1 MTRLELAAQER
12 IVTHIA
18 TSIKAQTEQ
27 VNAAIKLLDSGA
39 TVPFIARY
47 RKEITGGLDDA
58 QLRELEEALE
68 YGRGLEERKA
78 SILESIESQGK
89 LTDELRETIL
99 QADTKQRLEDLY
111 LPFKPKRRTRAQIA
125 KEAGLEALSAALFKD
140 HNLVPEEKA
149 KEFLN
154 PEKGFDTVKSVL
166 EGARDILAE
175 EFSENA
181 DMLEALREF
190 LWNNARM
197 VSAVIEEKKKAME
210 AATFKDYFEFA
221 EAIKEVPSHR
231 ALAMFR
237 GRDAGFLKLSV
248 RLTDEEEALP
258 VHPCEEMIAKFLHL
272 ENTGLAADAWLQTV
286 VRWTWRVK
294 CSWQLESSLFS
305 RLREAAQDSAI
316 EIFGTNLKDLLLS
329 PPAGHKGV
337 IGLDPGIRTGVK
349 VAVISETG
357 AVIETGTIYPHEPRN
372 EWEQSIETLAVLARK
387 HGSTLIAIGNGTASR
402 ETDKLAA
409 ELIANHP
416 ELNLTKV
423 VVSEAGASVYS
434 ASKSAAAELP
444 DLDVSL
450 RGAVS
455 IARRLQD
462 PLAELVKI
470 EPKAIGVGQYQHD
483 VNQTKL
489 SSKLDNIVEDCVNA
503 VGVDLNTAS
512 AALLC
517 RVSGLNS
524 LQAKRIVDY
533 REKNGAFSDRR
544 ALLDVP
550 RFGDKAFEQSAG
562 FLRISGG
569 TNPLDASCVHP
580 ESYPVV
586 EKILEKTGLSITD
599 LIGNH
604 DVLSKLNAADF
615 TDDRFGVPTVKDIFN
630 ELEKPGR
637 DPRPEFKAAR
647 FDDSVHALKDLVSG
661 MTLEGVVTNVTAFGA
676 FVDIGVHQDGLLHI
690 SEMSSRFVKDPR
702 DIVHVGQI
710 VKVRVLSV
718 DLERKRAALSMKFAS
733 EEKRTART
741 ERREKPHFVSE
752 QKREHPKEN
761 RPFKKEKLHNA
772 GKPRRAEPYQKKDA
786 SRADSAMAVAFANA
800 FHKS

>member
-12 IVTHIA
+12 IVNHIA
-18 TSIKAQTEQ
+18 TTIKAQTEQ

-125 KEAGLEALSAALFKD
+125 KEAGLEALSEALFKD
-140 HNLVPEEKA
+140 HDLVPEEKA

-154 PEKGFDTVKSVL
+154 PEKGFDTVKNVL

-181 DMLEALREF
+181 DMLEVLREF
-190 LWNNARM
+190 LWNKARM
-197 VSAVIEEKKKAME
+197 VSAVIEEKKKATE

-221 EAIKEVPSHR
+221 EPIKEVPSHR

-237 GRDAGFLKLSV
+237 GRDAGYLKLSV
-248 RLTDEEEALP
+248 RLSDEEEALP
-258 VHPCEEMIAKFLHL
+258 VHPCEEMIAEFLHL
-272 ENTGLAADAWLQTV
+272 KNEGHAADSWLQTV

-305 RLREAAQDSAI
+305 RLRDAAQDSAI

-357 AVIETGTIYPHEPRN
+357 AVLETGTIYPHEPRN

-387 HGSTLIAIGNGTASR
+387 YGSTLIAIGNGTASR

-409 ELIANHP
+409 ELISNHP

-434 ASKSAAAELP
+434 ASKSAATELP

-533 REKNGAFSDRR
+533 REKNGAFADRR

-604 DVLSKLNAADF
+604 DALSKLNAADF

-647 FDDSVHALKDLVSG
+647 FDDSVHALKDLVIG

-710 VKVRVLSV
+710 VKVRVLNV
-718 DLERKRAALSMKFAS
+718 DLERRRAALSMKFPS
-733 EEKRTART
+733 EEKAPTRT
-741 ERREKPHFVSE
+741 ERKEKPRFTSE
-752 QKREHPKEN
+752 KKTERSNEH
-761 RPFKKEKLHNA
+761 RSFKKEKLRDTSNARHN
-772 GKPRRAEPYQKKDA
+772 ESYQKKDV
-786 SRADSAMAVAFANA
+786 SRTDSAMAVAFANA
-800 FHKS
+800 FHKH